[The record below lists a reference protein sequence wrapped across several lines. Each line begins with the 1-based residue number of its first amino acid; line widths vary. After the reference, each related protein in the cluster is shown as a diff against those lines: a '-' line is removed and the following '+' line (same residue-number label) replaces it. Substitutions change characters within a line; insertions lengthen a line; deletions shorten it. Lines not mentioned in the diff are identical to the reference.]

1 MARIY
6 LSIGSN
12 LGEREENC
20 RKAIEL
26 LIDAGVKVKKQS
38 KPVETK
44 PWGVK
49 DQPSFINM
57 ALQANT
63 SLEPLELLAA
73 LKNIEHEMGRHPQE
87 DIPRWGPRLID
98 LDILLY
104 SKGDKGGGIVLETP
118 ELTIPHPRMHERAFV
133 LAPLAEI
140 APDIMHPALKRT
152 VSQMLGEL
160 DEL

>member
-1 MARIY
+1 MTTVY
-6 LSIGSN
+6 LGIGSN
-12 LGEREENC
+12 LKDREANC
-20 RKAIEL
+20 DRSIL
-26 LIDAGVKVKKQS
+26 LLEDAGIKVKTRS

-44 PWGVK
+44 PWGVE
-49 DQPSFINM
+49 DQPAFINM
-57 ALQANT
+57 AAMAET

-73 LKNIEHEMGRHPQE
+73 LKNIEHEMGRNLQK

-104 SKGDKGGGIVLETP
+104 GDSGDTVLETP

-140 APDIMHPALKRT
+140 APQMMHPVLMKS
-152 VSQMLGEL
+152 VSQLLREL

>member
-20 RKAIEL
+20 RRAIEHL
-26 LIDAGVKVKKQS
+26 GDAGVKVKKQS

-49 DQPSFINM
+49 DQPSFINI
-57 ALQANT
+57 ALQADT

-73 LKNIEHEMGRHPQE
+73 LKNIEHEMGRHPQG

-104 SKGDKGGGIVLETP
+104 GGIVLETP

-140 APDIMHPALKRT
+140 APDMMHPALKRT
-152 VSQMLGEL
+152 VSQMLGAL
-160 DEL
+160 DGL